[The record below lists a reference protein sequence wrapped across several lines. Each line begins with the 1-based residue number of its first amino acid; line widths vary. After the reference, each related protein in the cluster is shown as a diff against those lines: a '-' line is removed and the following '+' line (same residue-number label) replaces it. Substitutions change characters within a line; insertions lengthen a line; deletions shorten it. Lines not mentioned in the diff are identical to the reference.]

1 MVQGPLCNY
10 SWERKDLVVISRIMK
25 VTLENGKDLSIN
37 IFVWWRVVLEYNK
50 GEGFFCKKG

>member
-1 MVQGPLCNY
+1 M
-10 SWERKDLVVISRIMK
+10 R